1 MKVNKAELE
10 KLAFNLMSPEPNMNK
25 YYSKSPGSRKPLA
38 EYLNYE
44 GRWNRAL
51 TRARAQLAKQRPA
64 NKPKVIEYPKKANNI
79 RLVHAPNMNALGA
92 RLRQMTHTAKASRPV
107 LIVVNKVPSPPKV
120 KKASPKKSK
129 PNYKMNQHGFK
140 IIGPTGRYVLANGSS
155 ITLAFLRSQAARRGV
170 NISGLT
176 SKLNIAHRIYRG
188 K

>member
-1 MKVNKAELE
+1 MKVNKTELE

-64 NKPKVIEYPKKANNI
+64 NKPKVIEYSKKANNI
-79 RLVHAPNMNALGA
+79 RLVHTPNLNALAA
-92 RLRQMTHTAKASRPV
+92 RLRQMSQKAKTSRPV
-107 LIVVNKVPSPPKV
+107 IVVLNKAPKVPKSPPKA
-120 KKASPKKSK
+120 KSSK

-155 ITLAFLRSQAARRGV
+155 ITLAFLRNQAARRGV

-188 K
+188 R